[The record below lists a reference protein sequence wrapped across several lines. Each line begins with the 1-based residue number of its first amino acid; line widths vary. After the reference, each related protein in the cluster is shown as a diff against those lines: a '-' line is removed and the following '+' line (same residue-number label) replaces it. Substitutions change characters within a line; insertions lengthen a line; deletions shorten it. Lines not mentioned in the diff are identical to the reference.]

1 MDDLLMAIKAAG
13 ASAAPAT
20 LVFSRPDEA
29 RFFCC
34 VFPGIVHSCG
44 GRTHEA
50 FKRYRKLSRRMQA
63 ESAKKTAVKLM
74 VDFPGY
80 LF

>member
-1 MDDLLMAIKAAG
+1 MDDLLMAVKAAG

-34 VFPGIVHSCG
+34 VFPGIVI
-44 GRTHEA
+44 A
-50 FKRYRKLSRRMQA
+50 AAA
-63 ESAKKTAVKLM
+63 EHMKPLK
-74 VDFPGY
+74 GIEN
-80 LF
+80 